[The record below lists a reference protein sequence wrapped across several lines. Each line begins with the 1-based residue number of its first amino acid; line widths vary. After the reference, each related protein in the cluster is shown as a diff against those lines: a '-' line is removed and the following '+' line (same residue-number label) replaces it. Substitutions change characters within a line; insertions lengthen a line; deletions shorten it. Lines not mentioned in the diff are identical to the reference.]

1 MILHTI
7 AGFMGLIVLAWAM
20 SEDRRGIPWRT
31 VAAGVALQWVIGALL
46 LKLPVFKDLFLL
58 LNNLLLA
65 LEKATQAGTAFV
77 FGYLGGGGEAPFIE
91 KTAGL
96 SFVLAFRALPL
107 VLVVSA
113 LSALLFYWRI
123 LPLLVRTLSFLLEQA
138 LGIGGAVGLSAAANI
153 FVGMVEAP
161 LIIRPYLREVSRG
174 ELFMIMTGGMAS
186 IAGTVLVVYASILGS
201 VIPEAMGHLLIASVM
216 SAPAAI
222 TVSALMV
229 PPQGRPTSGRLDFA
243 EQATSSIDAI

>member
-7 AGFMGLIVLAWAM
+7 AGLMGLIVLAWAM

-31 VAAGVALQWVIGALL
+31 VAAGVALQWVTGALL
-46 LKLPVFKDLFLL
+46 LKLPVLRNLFLL

-77 FGYLGGGGEAPFIE
+77 FGYLGGGEASFIE

-113 LSALLFYWRI
+113 LSALLFYWR
-123 LPLLVRTLSFLLEQA
+123 
-138 LGIGGAVGLSAAANI
+138 
-153 FVGMVEAP
+153 
-161 LIIRPYLREVSRG
+161 
-174 ELFMIMTGGMAS
+174 
-186 IAGTVLVVYASILGS
+186 
-201 VIPEAMGHLLIASVM
+201 
-216 SAPAAI
+216 
-222 TVSALMV
+222 
-229 PPQGRPTSGRLDFA
+229 
-243 EQATSSIDAI
+243 

>member
-77 FGYLGGGGEAPFIE
+77 FGYLGGGEAPFIE

-123 LPLLVRTLSFLLEQA
+123 LPLLVRTLQPADPDLC
-138 LGIGGAVGLSAAANI
+138 
-153 FVGMVEAP
+153 
-161 LIIRPYLREVSRG
+161 
-174 ELFMIMTGGMAS
+174 
-186 IAGTVLVVYASILGS
+186 LVRIC
-201 VIPEAMGHLLIASVM
+201 
-216 SAPAAI
+216 
-222 TVSALMV
+222 
-229 PPQGRPTSGRLDFA
+229 
-243 EQATSSIDAI
+243 